1 VGLLSNLR
9 SVIRFERAPAW
20 PAGPVSTGSV
30 PPARPVDQALAWL
43 GFDMVRTMTLLGAP
57 DVTALHRGLLDL
69 ADA

>member
-1 VGLLSNLR
+1 M
-9 SVIRFERAPAW
+9 
-20 PAGPVSTGSV
+20 
-30 PPARPVDQALAWL
+30 PPATPVDQALAWL